1 MAGLGVKGSIHVGK
15 FSLLVIVGFRFLE
28 RQIKRLQNLRS
39 ELFFERLNL
48 FF

>member
-15 FSLLVIVGFRFLE
+15 FSLLVIVGLRFLE
-28 RQIKRLQNLRS
+28 GQIKRLQNLCG
-39 ELFFERLNL
+39 ELFFKGLNL

>member
-1 MAGLGVKGSIHVGK
+1 MAGLGVNGSINVGK
-15 FSLLVIVGFRFLE
+15 LSLLVVVGFWLLE

-39 ELFFERLNL
+39 EFFFKGLNL